1 MIHWLLRLHAST
13 SLDIY
18 PLSLI
23 PLIYSLP
30 GAVGMYA
37 LSIGVSRIGETL
49 PLPVY
54 ALLSGLNAATVGV
67 IALAGVQLASK
78 AITDR
83 VSRLIVVLS
92 ACAGLCYTTLW
103 YFPILMLI
111 GGFTTTVWDNWVRSA
126 VGRLKAKWRRKR
138 SPIRPVTTADVPIT
152 GTEDIVMQR
161 RDADPGNDMTS
172 RRSVKSGSRVSVHL
186 SAGAGPEIGTPTGR
200 TIPGLIQQAHGIR
213 VKVGV
218 VIIVSFF
225 GWCTFK
231 FSCWS
236 LLY

>member
-200 TIPGLIQQAHGIR
+200 TIPGLIQQAHGIS

-231 FSCWS
+231 F
-236 LLY
+236 